1 MNKDFLGQAN
11 ILKNI
16 AMVNL
21 WPFTYNIG
29 GLKAF
34 NGAFIW

>member
-1 MNKDFLGQAN
+1 
-11 ILKNI
+11 
-16 AMVNL
+16 MVNL

-34 NGAFIW
+34 NGAFIWEISAILTGD